1 MKTPKIILHSPKVSA
16 GKTVAKRLH
25 MSLLLF
31 LLISA
36 CRTQTI
42 DVLTKNPDVPSL
54 SSLSE
59 VTNES
64 TGASLFVRVYE
75 PAGNAEALPVLILVP
90 GGNGDSQDF
99 VKKQKSAQT
108 LADEGFTVITFDP
121 DGRGLSEGVEDYD
134 GFKHQDGLKAII
146 EAVEE
151 AGAEE
156 IGLVTFSFGIT
167 MGSGVLARYPELPVD
182 FLIDWEGPANR
193 DDTGGCKGD
202 VRGHLDEV
210 AQCDDETFWSEREA
224 STFMSEVQVPYL
236 RIQSEEDHVQP
247 DAEHAWILVTAAL
260 KGESP
265 WVTVNNGEPN
275 TNYASWE
282 KLPFVSEK
290 MEKLIM
296 VWIAD
301 KAKNLLE
308 L

>member
-1 MKTPKIILHSPKVSA
+1 MKTPTLTGGELQKNRRKATPYVP
-16 GKTVAKRLH
+16 
-25 MSLLLF
+25 MSLLFF

-42 DVLTKNPDVPSL
+42 DVLPKNPDVPSL

-75 PAGNAEALPVLILVP
+75 PTENAESLPVLILVP

-121 DGRGLSEGVEDYD
+121 DGRGRSEGTEDYD
-134 GFKHQDGLKAII
+134 GFDHQDGLKAVI
-146 EAVEE
+146 EAAAT

-156 IGLVTFSFGIT
+156 IGLVTFSYGIT

-210 AQCDDETFWSEREA
+210 AQCNDEAFWSEREA
-224 STFMSEVQVPYL
+224 STFMSKVQVPYL

-247 DAEHAWILVTAAL
+247 DA
-260 KGESP
+260 
-265 WVTVNNGEPN
+265 
-275 TNYASWE
+275 
-282 KLPFVSEK
+282 
-290 MEKLIM
+290 
-296 VWIAD
+296 
-301 KAKNLLE
+301 
-308 L
+308 